1 MRVEVALDIG
11 VQADAAQRPLARRPR
26 GGELFLRAVDE
37 GMKDGVRRIV
47 RDIARR
53 IRAHGGVPLPRGIE
67 QRGKTFIDPAA
78 VQAFADVL
86 LRIRAKA
93 QKKIYVR
100 ALRARKILLL
110 RYDLRAHV
118 LRQGGKHLFRDER
131 MCMR

>member
-1 MRVEVALDIG
+1 M
-11 VQADAAQRPLARRPR
+11 
-26 GGELFLRAVDE
+26 
-37 GMKDGVRRIV
+37 

-53 IRAHGGVPLPRGIE
+53 IRAHGGVPLPRGGE

-118 LRQGGKHLFRDER
+118 LGQGGKHLFRDER
-131 MCMR
+131 MRMR